1 MNKHWRVKHPRQENS
16 LSADALVNI
25 LLEDRGYLTNEQ
37 REDFLNPRLQN
48 LSDPLRI
55 PNIRAAVERVEQALQ
70 RGEHMAIYTDY
81 DVDGMTSAAL
91 LFRFLCTLGGSP
103 SVFVPERLRE
113 GYGLT
118 ISGLER
124 ALADKKPHLL
134 IALDCGTTS
143 IAEIAHLRQQ
153 GIDVIVLDHHEIPAG
168 PQVDAILVN
177 PHLNGEEDYL
187 ASVGLVF
194 KFCHALLK
202 MRGTPEAFDLKKHI
216 DLVALGTVADL
227 APLQGDN
234 RILVKQ
240 GLRSMRQTTHIG
252 LQELMKVAG
261 LRRPPTPSTCGFIL
275 GPRLNASG
283 RISQAESG
291 WRLLIT
297 EDRAM
302 ARKLALELD
311 SLNKQRQELEQRV
324 MEQAEASLLETYDQE
339 NHRCIVVASRDW
351 HPGVV
356 GIVASRLQRR
366 YYRPAIVIS
375 VAENGMGKGS
385 CRTIDG
391 CSIMDVLRGCS
402 NLLEAY
408 GGHEMAAG
416 LSLKEENIAPFRT
429 AANAWLA
436 EHFTSK
442 AFEEELEID
451 FELKSHEMDE
461 NLADAL
467 AQMEPFGRSNPA
479 PIFMVRQAEILGT
492 PRRIAQ
498 KHIRFRARVEGRE
511 FDAIGFG
518 MANQEIP
525 SRTPDLA
532 GIWEMDEFTE
542 STCLRLVDWK

>member
-1 MNKHWRVKHPRQENS
+1 MKKHWRVKHLRPENS
-16 LSADALVNI
+16 LSADTLVNI
-25 LLEDRGYLTNEQ
+25 LLEDRGYLTEEQ
-37 REDFLNPRLQN
+37 REEFLNPRLQN
-48 LSDPLRI
+48 LTDPLLL
-55 PNIRAAVERVEQALQ
+55 PNIREAVERVEQALQ

-103 SVFVPERLRE
+103 SVFVPERMRE

-118 ISGLER
+118 LPGLER
-124 ALADKKPHLL
+124 AQAERKPHLL

-153 GIDVIVLDHHEIPAG
+153 GIDVIVLDHHEVPPG
-168 PQVDAILVN
+168 PRVDAILVN
-177 PHLNGEEDYL
+177 PHLSGQEEYL

-202 MRGTPEAFDLKKHI
+202 LRGSPEAFDLKKYI

-240 GLRSMRQTTHIG
+240 GLRSMNQTTHIG

-283 RISQAESG
+283 RISQAEAG

-297 EDRAM
+297 DDRPQ

-311 SLNKQRQELEQRV
+311 VLNKQRQELEQRV
-324 MEQAEASLLETYDQE
+324 MTEAEDSLLENFDQGVD
-339 NHRCIVVASRDW
+339 RCIVVASRDW

-366 YYRPAIVIS
+366 YYRPSIVIS
-375 VAENGMGKGS
+375 ISESGMGKGS
-385 CRTIDG
+385 CRTIEG
-391 CSIMDVLRGCS
+391 CSIMELLRGCS

-416 LSLKEENIAPFRT
+416 LSLQESNISSFRM

-436 EHFTSK
+436 ERFSPET
-442 AFEEELEID
+442 FEQELAID
-451 FELKSHEMDE
+451 FELKSDELDE

-467 AQMEPFGRSNPA
+467 ARMEPFGRCNPA
-479 PIFMVRQAEILGT
+479 PVFMVRQAEIIGT
-492 PRRIAQ
+492 PRKIAQ

-518 MANQEIP
+518 MADQEIP
-525 SRTPDLA
+525 SRAPDLA
-532 GIWEMDEFTE
+532 GIWEMDEYTE
-542 STCLRLVDWK
+542 STCMRLVDWK